1 MTSRF
6 LTSDNWVKKG
16 TVIHQDRA
24 YRISIMNSAFG
35 HVEFEMPIQIMQLAI
50 ENTTLEFETGSCR
63 THECL

>member
-35 HVEFEMPIQIMQLAI
+35 HVEFEMPI
-50 ENTTLEFETGSCR
+50 
-63 THECL
+63 